1 MYWRC
6 NCGHKNP
13 ENARACGKCKSTEGV
28 KKTFHFGALL
38 SASVVFFIVY
48 VVGVSAGGTILIFS
62 VEPTSDQILAEA
74 KTLGIK
80 TEYNEPVK
88 SIFDLKPKQKE
99 AAQAS
104 AIEKARASMSVV
116 VRNVLHWI
124 TPFVLF
130 LSVGVIFGFSSAGRT
145 IIEVTIASVIGQGI
159 GFTFLRFGNGISLSY
174 MELGIGI
181 AVASVIV
188 AAGEYIGE
196 TLQERKERA
205 VLDET
210 WESEMGSTSA
220 WSVQPEYRPSYPA

>member
-6 NCGHKNP
+6 KCGHKNP

-28 KKTFHFGALL
+28 KKSFHFGALL

-62 VEPTSDQILAEA
+62 VEPTNEQVLAEA

-80 TEYNEPVK
+80 TEYNETVK

-99 AAQAS
+99 EAQAA
-104 AIEKARASMSVV
+104 AIEKARASMSAV
-116 VRNVLHWI
+116 VRNVLYWI

-130 LSVGVIFGFSSAGRT
+130 LAVGLIFGFSSAGRT
-145 IIEVTIASVIGQGI
+145 IVEVTIASFIGQGI
-159 GFTFLRFGNGISLSY
+159 GFAFLKFGNDISLSY
-174 MELGIGI
+174 LDLGIG
-181 AVASVIV
+181 VAIGFMIV

-196 TLQERKERA
+196 TLQEKKERA

-210 WESEMGSTSA
+210 LDSEIGGA
-220 WSVQPEYRPSYPA
+220 VWSVQPEYRPSYPA